1 MVYPSLNFSPTH
13 HNSLMYHHCSLS
25 LKYSLL
31 YKEKSSK
38 VVLIMGM
45 FTNIVYIF
53 PVLKLIIYGYL
64 GYLHRIIIIY
74 MAADIR

>member
-1 MVYPSLNFSPTH
+1 
-13 HNSLMYHHCSLS
+13 
-25 LKYSLL
+25 
-31 YKEKSSK
+31 
-38 VVLIMGM
+38 MGM